1 MSERIRRPALARAL
15 IPCLKAALLIASGLT
30 ACSASAQDMFG
41 ALEAQGAFASQQQY
55 AASLHEQFSRRYD
68 ADEGNSGGPPPP
80 GLTLEEANALD
91 AAIRERNAERDAE
104 YQRWLEGSWTFFQGR
119 DPAEPGEFC
128 TAMFQGPQGM
138 IALSGVDKS
147 WDGALLMFTG
157 DDIPKPRRF
166 GEVTV
171 TLTQTGDPPVT
182 IRAFN
187 RARDPRMNTL
197 GALVIAVPDMEA
209 ALAGMADE
217 QEFALSMGD
226 KEVFR
231 MSWRNGLQAAAEL
244 RNCLGER

>member
-1 MSERIRRPALARAL
+1 MLESAKRPVL
-15 IPCLKAALLIASGLT
+15 ILKLIAGLGSALLAATGLT
-30 ACSASAQDMFG
+30 AAPVNAQDMFG
-41 ALEAQGAFASQQQY
+41 ALEAQGAFAAQQQY

-80 GLTLEEANALD
+80 GLTLEEVNALD

-104 YQRWLEGSWTFFQGR
+104 YQRWLEGSWTFFQSR
-119 DPAEPGEFC
+119 NPAEPGEFC

-182 IRAFN
+182 IRAYN

-197 GALVIAVPDMEA
+197 GSLVIAVPAMEA

-217 QEFALSMGD
+217 QEFALSMGGR
-226 KEVFR
+226 EVFR
-231 MSWRNGLQAAAEL
+231 MSWKNGLQAAAEL
-244 RNCLGER
+244 RKCLRER